1 MTTERP
7 KIRKREEGF
16 AISRP
21 KKPSKDDRLASELG
35 RLEEQPQCEL
45 SDADLASSPWNSLAM
60 FCNDSYRE
68 FIPWS
73 EKNQK
78 SKELDVKVQKKCVIL
93 LTKAQSSTWDEIVA
107 QNFEHREQK
116 AAREFFF
123 YLSRKHRD
131 SPVEVLRQL
140 KINLTQFVELAEYA
154 FTDSGNRDL
163 VKLALI
169 ADVISHYQ
177 KSEQT
182 FLFLSELPSVLDEE
196 PRSILQSSNGYQ
208 TILHWGSSRFLKNFW
223 PLLQQKFRITS
234 DVIRDEATQNVLQ
247 ECGETEVSLRSQI
260 ELLKIENDELQNQ
273 IKDISSHSEQSA
285 VYKFAKNLQ
294 NQSNPILDQIV
305 LLYQGLKKSEDEG
318 LPLSSTDSLS
328 VLIALEGLLEAL
340 KSLNINQFPADT
352 SQSFELRGDQL
363 GEYSYVEGSAFADS
377 EEKKMVRCIR
387 PGWRVESELITPA
400 RVKEIT
406 EES

>member
-1 MTTERP
+1 MTTKRP
-7 KIRKREEGF
+7 KISKREEEK

-21 KKPSKDDRLASELG
+21 NKPSKDDRA
-35 RLEEQPQCEL
+35 LEFGEPEKEQPQREL
-45 SDADLASSPWNSLAM
+45 SDGDLASSPWNSLAM
-60 FCNDSYRE
+60 FCNDSYRN
-68 FIPWS
+68 FILWS
-73 EKNQK
+73 EKDKKNQ
-78 SKELDVKVQKKCVIL
+78 ELVVQVQKKCVIL
-93 LTKAQSSTWDEIVA
+93 LIKAQSSTWDEIIE
-107 QNFEHREQK
+107 QFEHRE
-116 AAREFFF
+116 REVAGNFFF

-131 SPVEVLRQL
+131 SPVEVQRQL

-169 ADVISHYQ
+169 ADVISNYQ
-177 KSEQT
+177 NQERT

-196 PRSILQSSNGYQ
+196 SRSILQSSNGYQ
-208 TILHWGSSRFLKNFW
+208 TILHWGASRFLKKFW

-247 ECGETEVSLRSQI
+247 ECGETEANLRSQI
-260 ELLKIENDELQNQ
+260 ELFKIENDELKNQ
-273 IKDISSHSEQSA
+273 IKDISSQSQQSA
-285 VYKFAKNLQ
+285 VYKFAKTLQ
-294 NQSNPILDQIV
+294 EQSNPILDQIV
-305 LLYQGLKKSEDEG
+305 LLYQRLEQSENEG

-328 VLIALEGLLEAL
+328 VLIALEGLLEAF

-377 EEKKMVRCIR
+377 EDKKMVRCIR
-387 PGWRVESELITPA
+387 PGWRVKSELITPA